1 LKEKKK
7 TKRSFRLGGS
17 GTRRRGSERRRV
29 GVDARAFARPILA
42 RRAGRTLSALKNFFS
57 SQAVHFVSLGFLS
70 PAG

>member
-1 LKEKKK
+1 ML
-7 TKRSFRLGGS
+7 
-17 GTRRRGSERRRV
+17 
-29 GVDARAFARPILA
+29 ARPILA